1 MFVWPTYAPPAK
13 LRLYLPPKSTE
24 RRQLRRFPTYRT
36 QTVRPPVLLPTQDID
51 ANAVCRSTVS
61 PVATRSELARKL
73 ARDEIKWPELLAHFR
88 AVQTRHERARRVALG
103 SAPDISATL
112 PSSALPER
120 PVPRRRVTGL
130 GEVPAPPTSSGTS
143 ASSSGPSNGRPG
155 ALSPLNPR
163 ARVQG
168 GVATTLT
175 AQGQVLGA
183 RPKRGLSLVR
193 KTDA

>member
-1 MFVWPTYAPPAK
+1 MLVRLTHASPAK
-13 LRLYLPPKSTE
+13 LCLYLSPEPIE
-24 RRQLRRFPTYRT
+24 RRQLRRLPAYRT
-36 QTVRPPVLLPTQDID
+36 KTVRLESLAPRETPMLTLSAP
-51 ANAVCRSTVS
+51 RSTVATVS
-61 PVATRSELARKL
+61 TRSKL

-88 AVQTRHERARRVALG
+88 AVQTRHERARRTALG

-120 PVPRRRVTGL
+120 PAARRRVTGL
-130 GEVPAPPTSSGTS
+130 GEVPAPPSSGSSGTGGS
-143 ASSSGPSNGRPG
+143 TAGPSNGRPG

-193 KTDA
+193 KT

>member
-1 MFVWPTYAPPAK
+1 MT
-13 LRLYLPPKSTE
+13 
-24 RRQLRRFPTYRT
+24 
-36 QTVRPPVLLPTQDID
+36 
-51 ANAVCRSTVS
+51 
-61 PVATRSELARKL
+61 VATRSKL

-88 AVQTRHERARRVALG
+88 TVQTRHERARRAVHG
-103 SAPDISATL
+103 NAPDISSTL
-112 PSSALPER
+112 PSSAPPER
-120 PVPRRRVTGL
+120 PIARRRGTGV
-130 GEVPAPPTSSGTS
+130 GEVSTPSTSSTS
-143 ASSSGPSNGRPG
+143 SIGGGVANGRPG

-193 KTDA
+193 KT

>member
-1 MFVWPTYAPPAK
+1 M
-13 LRLYLPPKSTE
+13 S
-24 RRQLRRFPTYRT
+24 
-36 QTVRPPVLLPTQDID
+36 
-51 ANAVCRSTVS
+51 
-61 PVATRSELARKL
+61 VATRSKL

-88 AVQTRHERARRVALG
+88 AVQTRHERARRAALG
-103 SAPDISATL
+103 SAPDVSATL

-120 PVPRRRVTGL
+120 PVARRRVTGL
-130 GEVPAPPTSSGTS
+130 GEVPAPSTSLAQGV
-143 ASSSGPSNGRPG
+143 GPSNGRPG

-163 ARVQG
+163 ARAQG

-193 KTDA
+193 KT